1 MNRNV
6 VIVCITAVVLFG
18 LGLAGWI
25 SATGGDPE
33 RVIGWF
39 GIIAAPTL
47 VSLLTYI
54 RFDQT
59 KQSVDQIHELT
70 SEIRGDVQTV
80 KTQTNGL
87 H

>member
-6 VIVCITAVVLFG
+6 IIVCVTAVILFG
-18 LGLAGWI
+18 LGLVGWI
-25 SATGGDPE
+25 SATGGNPE
-33 RVIGWF
+33 QVIGWF

-47 VSLLTYI
+47 VSLLAYV
-54 RFDQT
+54 RSDQT
-59 KQSVDQIHELT
+59 KQSVDQIHELVAET
-70 SEIRGDVQTV
+70 HGDVQTV